1 MQFYFIFVYTS
12 LYQKHT
18 LQLDTPSAIF
28 GKMLKRP
35 REKGGEGRSQAIQT
49 KYKIQQKQEM
59 KIQNT
64 NHKSQNIQ
72 NTVKARKAYEV
83 NSLSFIKNVCPKNNI
98 IQMIKKK

>member
-1 MQFYFIFVYTS
+1 MD
-12 LYQKHT
+12 T
-18 LQLDTPSAIF
+18 LQHDTPSAIF

-35 REKGGEGRSQAIQT
+35 REKGGEVRSQAIQT

-72 NTVKARKAYEV
+72 NTAKARNK
-83 NSLSFIKNVCPKNNI
+83 INI
-98 IQMIKKK
+98 